1 MAEQETHHVFGPST
15 IDALSQ
21 CVRFKYNESDEDA
34 ADEGKLMHKA
44 FETGNL
50 AGLDAEQQTCVTTAR
65 DYVESLKFE
74 GGSGPSEWQDFAEV
88 KLELKGLTFGTSDRL
103 LVNVKRKL
111 AHVIDF
117 KATRRESAHGW
128 QLRTY
133 GACAVERFPEV
144 EQVVT
149 HVVAPRLGGPEREA
163 YGAAKLLSDV
173 REHITELYARIADPK
188 VPPTPDED
196 LCCKCANAATCP
208 ALCKTV
214 TAVATGLSLP
224 LPDMFAPDAIVSL
237 RDRALAQVLAG
248 AMINWGEQVKKN
260 NAAFVDETGTDIPGF
275 KKMRRSTGLR
285 VPKERVSD
293 AADALKEAFGMS
305 VRDVLSCC
313 GLTVGDVVAHVSMS
327 QGVPEANAKEMVR
340 EALAD
345 VAIEGSCSFLS
356 KEKRMSDAA
365 LLINLAASQPVLGR
379 AVSLPEETKQT
390 DKRGN

>member
-1 MAEQETHHVFGPST
+1 MAEQEAHALHGPSS
-15 IDALSQ
+15 IDSLSL
-21 CVRFKYNESDEDA
+21 CVRFKYNDSDDDA
-34 ADEGKLMHKA
+34 ADEGTLMHKA

-50 AGLDAEQQTCVTTAR
+50 AGLDDEQKACVTTAR

-74 GGSGPSEWQDFAEV
+74 GGSDPSEWQDFAEV
-88 KLELKGLTFGTSDRL
+88 KLELKGLTYGTADRL
-103 LVNVKRKL
+103 LVNPKRRL

-117 KATRRESAHGW
+117 KTTRRESAHGW

-133 GACAVERFPEV
+133 GACAVELYPEV
-144 EQVVT
+144 ERVLT
-149 HVVAPRLGGPEREA
+149 HIAAPRLGGIEREE
-163 YGAAKLLSDV
+163 YEAAKLLGDV
-173 REHITELYARIADPK
+173 RAHIEKLYARIADPAE
-188 VPPTPDED
+188 PPTPDED

-208 ALCKTV
+208 AICKTV
-214 TAVATGLSLP
+214 ATVAAGLRLP
-224 LPDMFAPDAIVSL
+224 LPDVFAPDAIVSL

-260 NAAFVDETGTDIPGF
+260 NAAFVDETGTDIPGY

-285 VPKERVSD
+285 VPKERVND
-293 AADALKEAFGMS
+293 AADALKQAFGMS

-345 VAIEGSCSFLS
+345 TAVEGSCSFLS
-356 KEKRMSDAA
+356 KEKRVSDAV
-365 LLINLAASQPVLGR
+365 LLNNLAA
-379 AVSLPEETKQT
+379 TKSIT
-390 DKRGN
+390 G